1 MRDAGCVIR
10 TSRHLSLE
18 LGLSPLCRVQ
28 HPLAEIQGRHVRA
41 VPGQRLGEVA
51 RATAEVQRPLPGCRS
66 GQADHAPLPV
76 PVEPE
81 ALEVI
86 DQVVTRRDPGK
97 EILHLGG
104 ALVAWIKERVGHR

>member
-28 HPLAEIQGRHVRA
+28 HPLAEIQGRHVSA
-41 VPGQRLGEVA
+41 APGERQREIA
-51 RATAEVQRPLPGCRS
+51 RATANVQRSLPGLRA
-66 GQADHAPLPV
+66 GQPDHAPLPI
-76 PVEPE
+76 PVQPE

-97 EILHLGG
+97 EILHLRG
-104 ALVAWIKERVGHR
+104 ALVAWVEKCVSHG